1 MTWAAHLGDPGAKRG
16 QMSSLPQHLSGIA
29 AQGILSGEPIAQFEI
44 GHMKN
49 FIYLLI
55 DWDSR
60 ECAIVDPWVEIATV
74 IETIESHQLKP
85 VSILL
90 THTHHDHVGGVAEL
104 IEKYPA
110 LKIILNELDMH
121 RLKEGVR
128 KSGKLKYVRDGDK
141 LKVGSI
147 EIQVMHTPGHSPGE
161 CSFFVPAAAS
171 TSDNETRPY
180 LFTGDTVFI
189 RDCGR
194 TDFAGGNVLD
204 MFDSLQRIKKCPQK
218 TVILCGHH
226 YQSEVAST
234 LAVELVESPPFRCRN
249 AEELDALP

>member
-1 MTWAAHLGDPGAKRG
+1 
-16 QMSSLPQHLSGIA
+16 MSSLPKHLSGHA
-29 AQGILSGEPIAQFEI
+29 AQGIISGEPIAQFEI

-55 DWDSR
+55 DWPTR
-60 ECAIVDPWVEIATV
+60 ECAIVDPWVEIGPV
-74 IETIESHQLKP
+74 IDAIESHQLKP
-85 VSILL
+85 VRILL
-90 THTHHDHVGGVAEL
+90 THTHHDHVGGVGEL
-104 IEKYPA
+104 IEKYPSA
-110 LKIILNELDMH
+110 QVILNELDMH
-121 RLKEGVR
+121 RLKEGIR
-128 KSGKLKYVRDGDK
+128 KSGKLKYVKDGDT

-147 EIQVMHTPGHSPGE
+147 EIQVIHTPGHSPGE
-161 CSFFVPAAAS
+161 SSFFVPAAGAKG
-171 TSDNETRPY
+171 THEERPY

-226 YQSEVAST
+226 YQPEVAST
-234 LAVELVESPPFRCRN
+234 LAVELVESPPFRCRT
-249 AEELDALP
+249 AEELDSLP